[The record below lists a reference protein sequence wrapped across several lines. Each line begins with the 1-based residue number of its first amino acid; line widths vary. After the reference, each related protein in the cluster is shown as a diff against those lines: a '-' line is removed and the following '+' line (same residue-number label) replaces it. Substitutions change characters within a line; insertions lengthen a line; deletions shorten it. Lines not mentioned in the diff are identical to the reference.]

1 MEETE
6 EKGLIGELVEKVKD
20 LAVGNGKGEEPASDS
35 TSEPAAPAQANDAA
49 AVDLAGPVEE
59 AEAAPEAD
67 ADADADTTTETASA
81 PTPTKSGKKGKK
93 GKGN

>member
-1 MEETE
+1 M
-6 EKGLIGELVEKVKD
+6 GRGRVSASHLLRVEVGSNVKP
-20 LAVGNGKGEEPASDS
+20 LNTEPASDS